1 VLQSDAHIDN
11 ARHADGGIVQGEIPA
26 KLTSGHIFVLV
37 YTQAVWQSNR
47 KEGVMGTM
55 EGFFLGQMLAPISNG
70 EHNEAEKA
78 WRDRA
83 KREMAR
89 AESARKDAEKA
100 KHQLEAAEKL
110 AEKEHKRFL
119 LERRERIGYMKG
131 WALRGKVLTE
141 NCGYSID
148 RVDAECDVLEEKYRE
163 KLKAIALEDNAKIDQ
178 EAGFQS

>member
-1 VLQSDAHIDN
+1 
-11 ARHADGGIVQGEIPA
+11 
-26 KLTSGHIFVLV
+26 
-37 YTQAVWQSNR
+37 
-47 KEGVMGTM
+47 M
-55 EGFFLGQMLAPISNG
+55 EGFFLGQMLAPIPTG
-70 EHNEAEKA
+70 EHNEAEQA

-83 KREMAR
+83 GREMAR
-89 AESARKDAEKA
+89 AKAAKERAEKA
-100 KHQLEAAEKL
+100 EERAEKAENQVKNL
-110 AEKEHKRFL
+110 TVSLEKEHKRFL

-178 EAGFQS
+178 EAGF